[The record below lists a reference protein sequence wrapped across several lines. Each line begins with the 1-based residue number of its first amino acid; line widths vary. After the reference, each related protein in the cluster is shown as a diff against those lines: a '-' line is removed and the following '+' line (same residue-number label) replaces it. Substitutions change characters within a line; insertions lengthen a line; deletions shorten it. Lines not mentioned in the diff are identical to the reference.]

1 MKTVINKTH
10 GALKV
15 PLPRGKSLRLGLN
28 QSGQISHNDVDHE
41 PLQRL
46 VAAGDLE
53 IVDDKTQAH
62 MDHEH
67 SKSAQVAT
75 QGHHPPTSS
84 RPSGDR

>member
-28 QSGQISHNDVDHE
+28 QSGQISHNDVEHA
-41 PLQRL
+41 PLQSL
-46 VAAGDLE
+46 VKAGDLE

-62 MDHEH
+62 MDHEQ
-67 SKSAQVAT
+67 SKSLSTST
-75 QGHHPPTSS
+75 QGHRPPTSA